1 MHFQIFG
8 IDLQKYIK
16 KKGTIYVSCTNRYF
30 LLFQMGRFTSP
41 VPLTI
46 IVIIY
51 IIITELLFKSHRQVI
66 YMGYN
71 EAVNPKRRIL
81 WKYSEQKISTRY
93 MGKVPAG

>member
-1 MHFQIFG
+1 MRFQIFG

-30 LLFQMGRFTSP
+30 FTFSD
-41 VPLTI
+41 VQIYITCTFNYNRS
-46 IVIIY
+46 Y

-93 MGKVPAG
+93 MGRAPAG